1 MPDYRECEQTHM
13 SSAAVHRPCLLWT
26 RYFWCHKLR
35 EHEHQN
41 LRFRT
46 TPSTRYLADGATR
59 NGTFCQRA
67 FTKLLTSKISGPSSN
82 TELNTVSAP
91 KIGGSMTSIF
101 EPSCITLVLIYS
113 PWFMVVP
120 GVCHVDIAYAALH
133 SHRDVLPVYV
143 LLLHECHALQ
153 PIGRKFSW
161 LKN

>member
-1 MPDYRECEQTHM
+1 MHVPMTCQITGSVNKLTCPHQQCTDLVYCEPGIFDVISYGNTSIKTYVSAPPRPRGTWQTE
-13 SSAAVHRPCLLWT
+13 R
-26 RYFWCHKLR
+26 R
-35 EHEHQN
+35 
-41 LRFRT
+41 
-46 TPSTRYLADGATR
+46 
-59 NGTFCQRA
+59 GTFCQRA

-153 PIGRKFSW
+153 PIGRKF
-161 LKN
+161 N